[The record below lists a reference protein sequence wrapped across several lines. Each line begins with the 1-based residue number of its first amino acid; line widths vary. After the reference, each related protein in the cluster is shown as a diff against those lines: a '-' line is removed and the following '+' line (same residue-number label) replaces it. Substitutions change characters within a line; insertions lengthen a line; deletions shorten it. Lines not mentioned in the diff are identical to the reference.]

1 MSSVCCES
9 GFWFLVSG
17 FVVQRWIAVSAFLF
31 VTWDSCSA
39 RNQKP
44 ETVFTMRSR
53 IAISVFVGALLAVGA
68 SGAQQQ
74 GITKQTLRGYLE
86 KMGLRY
92 VPHPKNADAL
102 VVPRSE
108 NKHAERLDL
117 YVEIRKEQS
126 LVLTVYPRLRGRYFT
141 LDRATDREKLL
152 QKLLQTNHR
161 SFAAFFVDGQGD
173 IGARFTFT
181 TEDGV
186 AYESFRVALTELL
199 RITDDFTPTLDE
211 FMKKE
216 TTTGNTGSTGKE
228 KNP

>member
-1 MSSVCCES
+1 V
-9 GFWFLVSG
+9 
-17 FVVQRWIAVSAFLF
+17 
-31 VTWDSCSA
+31 
-39 RNQKP
+39 KKK
-44 ETVFTMRSR
+44 R
-53 IAISVFVGALLAVGA
+53 IAILLLTSSMLGLVVNA
-68 SGAQQQ
+68 AQQQ
-74 GITKQTLRGYLE
+74 PITTQTLRGYLD

-92 VPHPKNADAL
+92 VPHPKNSAAL

-141 LDRATDREKLL
+141 LERATDREKLL
-152 QKLLQTNHR
+152 QRLLETNHR

-186 AYESFRVALTELL
+186 AYDSFRVAVTELL
-199 RITDDFTPTLDE
+199 RIADDFTPTLDE
-211 FMKKE
+211 FMKRE
-216 TTTGNTGSTGKE
+216 TTTGNTGSPGKE
-228 KNP
+228 KIP

>member
-1 MSSVCCES
+1 MMP
-9 GFWFLVSG
+9 
-17 FVVQRWIAVSAFLF
+17 R
-31 VTWDSCSA
+31 
-39 RNQKP
+39 K
-44 ETVFTMRSR
+44 R
-53 IAISVFVGALLAVGA
+53 IFLAVLVGTLLTLA
-68 SGAQQQ
+68 VRGAQQQ
-74 GITKQTLRGYLE
+74 AITNQTLRGYLD

-92 VPHPKNADAL
+92 VPHPKNSAAL

-141 LDRATDREKLL
+141 MDRATDREKLL
-152 QKLLQTNHR
+152 QKLLETNHR

-186 AYESFRVALTELL
+186 AYESFRVAVTELL
-199 RITDDFTPTLDE
+199 RIADDFTPTLDE

>member
-1 MSSVCCES
+1 MLFRIRQIGTAVLMCAV
-9 GFWFLVSG
+9 LV
-17 FVVQRWIAVSAFLF
+17 
-31 VTWDSCSA
+31 TY
-39 RNQKP
+39 
-44 ETVFTMRSR
+44 
-53 IAISVFVGALLAVGA
+53 VGA
-68 SGAQQQ
+68 SQQQ
-74 GITKQTLRGYLE
+74 ATTIATLRGYLD

-92 VPHPKNADAL
+92 VPHPKNSAAL

-141 LDRATDREKLL
+141 LERATDREKLL
-152 QKLLQTNHR
+152 QKLLETNHR
-161 SFAAFFVDGQGD
+161 SFAAFFVDAQGD

-186 AYESFRVALTELL
+186 AYESFRVAVTELL
-199 RITDDFTPTLDE
+199 RIADDFTPTLDE

-216 TTTGNTGSTGKE
+216 TTTGNTGSTAKE